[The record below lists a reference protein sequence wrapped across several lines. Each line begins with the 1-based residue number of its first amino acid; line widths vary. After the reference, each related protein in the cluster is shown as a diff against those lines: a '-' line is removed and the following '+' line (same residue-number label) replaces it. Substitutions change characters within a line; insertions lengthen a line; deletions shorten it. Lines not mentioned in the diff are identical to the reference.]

1 LPGRLYDLDT
11 SKYGNHDELKKL
23 IKAFQDRGV
32 KCISD
37 IVINHRTAEEQDS
50 DGLFTIFEGGT
61 PDDRLDWDKSFIC
74 KNDKPIS
81 GTGNLDTGTDFDKAP
96 DTDHTNPRVQ
106 RELSDWLNWLKTETG
121 FAGWRFDFGFGF
133 SPAYFKIYIANTK
146 PNFAVGE
153 IWPDFGNFNIDKQD
167 DNRRLIA
174 KWIDDVGEGV
184 TAFDFTLK
192 GVLQTALVQGELWRL
207 NYSGGAPGV
216 IGLKPGN
223 AVTFIDNH
231 DTGSTQSVWP
241 FQSDKIM
248 QGYVY
253 ILTHPGIPSVVSS
266 LKLDL

>member
-1 LPGRLYDLDT
+1 
-11 SKYGNHDELKKL
+11 
-23 IKAFQDRGV
+23 
-32 KCISD
+32 
-37 IVINHRTAEEQDS
+37 
-50 DGLFTIFEGGT
+50 
-61 PDDRLDWDKSFIC
+61 
-74 KNDKPIS
+74 
-81 GTGNLDTGTDFDKAP
+81 
-96 DTDHTNPRVQ
+96 
-106 RELSDWLNWLKTETG
+106 LNWLKTETG